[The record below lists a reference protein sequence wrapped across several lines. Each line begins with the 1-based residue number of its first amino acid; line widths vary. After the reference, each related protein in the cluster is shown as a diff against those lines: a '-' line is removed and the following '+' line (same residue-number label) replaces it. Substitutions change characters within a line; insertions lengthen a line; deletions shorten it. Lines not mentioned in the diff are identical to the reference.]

1 MSATYQQ
8 AVNLIQTSWRTQKV
22 PNVCNIPTSWYRVSH
37 RHHGTLKW
45 CPVPATYQQVDIESH
60 TAIEGHTDI
69 TAHLDGA
76 QCLHHTNK
84 LISRVT
90 QTLQRT

>member
-60 TAIEGHTDI
+60 TAIIANLVGT
-69 TAHLDGA
+69 
-76 QCLHHTNK
+76 QCLQHTNK

>member
-22 PNVCNIPTSWYRVSH
+22 PNVCNIPTSWYQVSH

-60 TAIEGHTDI
+60 TTIIANLVD
-69 TAHLDGA
+69 A
-76 QCLHHTNK
+76 QCLQHTNK